1 MFGEIHHIGFV
12 YKNGEEAV
20 KKFKSLF
27 GIEKFNRIDMGVV
40 KVARS
45 MIGKLQIDL
54 IEPQDKKSIFYTFLE
69 NVNVGLHHIGFLVE
83 NIDEKIKDW
92 DSKGF
97 KQVLGGIISPAKFV
111 YFDTTDILGHIL
123 EFLQLNYK
131 VGVNARKN

>member
-12 YKNGEEAV
+12 YRNGEEAV
-20 KKFKSLF
+20 NKFKSLF

-54 IEPQDKKSIFYTFLE
+54 IEPQDRNSIFYKFLE
-69 NVNVGLHHIGFLVE
+69 DGNVGLHHIGFLVE
-83 NIDEKIKDW
+83 NIDEKIKEW

-111 YFDTTDILGHIL
+111 YFDTTDIFGHII
-123 EFLQLNYK
+123 EFLQINYEK
-131 VGVNARKN
+131 P

>member
-1 MFGEIHHIGFV
+1 MFGKIHHIGYV
-12 YKNGEEAV
+12 YKDVEEAV

-27 GIEKFNRIDMGVV
+27 GIKKFIRIDMVVV

-54 IEPQDKKSIFYTFLE
+54 IEPQDRKSIFHTFLE
-69 NVNVGLHHIGFLVE
+69 NGNVGLHHIGYLVD
-83 NIDEKIKDW
+83 NIDEKIKEW

-97 KQVLGGIISPAKFV
+97 KQVLGGIIPPAKFV
-111 YFDTTDILGHIL
+111 YFDTTDILGHII

-131 VGVNARKN
+131 KP

>member
-1 MFGEIHHIGFV
+1 MKFGEIHHIGYV
-12 YKNGEEAV
+12 YKDVEEAV

-27 GIEKFNRIDMGVV
+27 GIKKFARVDMVVV

-45 MIGKLQIDL
+45 KIGKLQIDL
-54 IEPQDKKSIFYTFLE
+54 IEPQDKKSIFQTFLE
-69 NVNVGLHHIGFLVE
+69 EGNVGLHHIGFLVE

-92 DSKGF
+92 KSQGF

-111 YFDTTDILGHIL
+111 YFDTTDILGHIV

-131 VGVNARKN
+131 NKK

>member
-20 KKFKSLF
+20 KQFKNLF
-27 GIEKFNRIDMGVV
+27 GIENFNRIDMGVV

-54 IEPQDKKSIFYTFLE
+54 IEPQDRNSIFYKFLE
-69 NVNVGLHHIGFLVE
+69 DGNVGLHHIGFLVE
-83 NIDEKIKDW
+83 SIDEKIKEW

-111 YFDTTDILGHIL
+111 YFDTTDIFGHII
-123 EFLQLNYK
+123 EFLQINYEK
-131 VGVNARKN
+131 P

>member
-1 MFGEIHHIGFV
+1 MFGEIHHLGFV

-27 GIEKFNRIDMGVV
+27 GIEKFIRVNMGVV

-54 IEPQDKKSIFYTFLE
+54 IEPQGKKSLFDTFLE
-69 NVNVGLHHIGFLVE
+69 NGNVGLHHVGFLVE

-97 KQVLGGIISPAKFV
+97 KQVLGGIISTVKFV
-111 YFDTTDILGHIL
+111 YFDTTDILGHII

-131 VGVNARKN
+131 KP